1 MSGHREN
8 ALTRL
13 LYRLGHLCARHSIV
27 VLAVWVVIA
36 VSVVFV
42 ARTVGQD
49 TNDDL
54 TLPGTDSQAASDLLS
69 DKFPDQANGSVPI
82 ALRAPEGHKL
92 SDLKYKKPIQRV
104 VKAYSKDPAVTQA
117 TGPFGEQGSDQLNK
131 RRTIG
136 YISLNLKDSPSE
148 LNVEGA
154 QRIIDVAQPL
164 DKVGLNPAAGG
175 YLGQKVSKP
184 STQLSVAVGLAAAV
198 VILLFTFG
206 TAIAMGIPILTAIL
220 GLSVGLGIV
229 TFLGHAVEV
238 PTSAPTLA
246 TMIGLGVGIDYA
258 LFIVTRHLGQLA
270 QGMEP
275 RESVARATAT
285 SGGAVVFAAGTVI
298 IALLSLTAAGIPV
311 VTTLGY
317 TAAIV
322 VLVAATAAITLL
334 PAILGLIGL
343 GINRLHVP
351 GMRTHHDDRPHG
363 WARWAA
369 FVGSHPWPA
378 LILGLAVLIV
388 LAIPVSYLHLGQTD
402 NGALPQTTQS
412 RQSYDAMTEGF
423 GSGSNGPM
431 LVAVSLS
438 KPAHNDQADLDK
450 LRNQEQKSTEQEIS
464 KQQAKADKEIQQQ
477 AEQSKQEAKQKI
489 EAEANQKQKEAKQQI
504 EAEAKQQQEK
514 ADQQIQAEADEAKQN
529 MGPKGQAA
537 IDKAAQQEIDQQNQ
551 AIQKKAQQEIDK
563 QNQAINQQAQ
573 QELEKQDQSIQKQ
586 ADQKQTQEN
595 KTIEKQVKQQAAKKE
610 KSSGEEDQ
618 EKFLES
624 KASDPRL
631 MDLRKD
637 IKKTKGVDKVT
648 YPLVNKKGD
657 AAVYTVTPTTAPSS
671 RATEDLVNKLRND
684 VFPKAT
690 KGKQMEADVGGT
702 TASSIDLASE
712 ITDKLPLVIGIVLV
726 LSFLLLMIAF
736 RSVLVP
742 LKAVVMNV
750 FSILAA
756 FGVVTYAFDH
766 EWTARLIGLEG
777 PIPIVSY
784 VPLMM
789 FAILFGLSMDYE
801 VFLMTHVRE
810 QYKETGDPH
819 KAVVHGLATTG
830 RVITSAAM
838 IMVSVFLAFV
848 INGDPTVKQFGLG
861 MAVAVAVDATVVRC
875 VLVPAI
881 MALLGSAGWWFPK
894 WLERVTPKFSIE
906 GDEWFAEQESA
917 STTEADSPQT
927 EKPQEEVVQSEALQ
941 SEPPQAAP
949 RENPGTHNEPTR
961 TD

>member
-1 MSGHREN
+1 
-8 ALTRL
+8 LTPL
-13 LYRLGHLCARHSIV
+13 LYRLGQLCARHSIV

-36 VSVVFV
+36 LSVVIV
-42 ARTVGQD
+42 AKTVGQE

-54 TLPGTDSQAASDLLS
+54 TLPGTDSQAATDLLS
-69 DKFPDQANGSVPI
+69 NKFPDQANGSVPI
-82 ALRAPEGHKL
+82 VLRAPEGHKL
-92 SDLKYKKPIQRV
+92 SEPKYKKPIQRV
-104 VKAYSKDPAVTQA
+104 VKAYSKDPAITKA
-117 TGPFGEQGSDQLNK
+117 TGPFSKQGASQLNK
-131 RRTIG
+131 KRTIG

-148 LNVEGA
+148 LNVEEA
-154 QRIIDVAQPL
+154 QKIIDVARPL

-184 STQLSVAVGLAAAV
+184 STQLSVIVGLVAAV
-198 VILLFTFG
+198 IILLYTFG

-220 GLSVGLGIV
+220 GLSIGLGIV

-246 TMIGLGVGIDYA
+246 TMIGLGVGIDYS
-258 LFIVTRHLGQLA
+258 LFIVTRHRSQLA
-270 QGMEP
+270 EGMEP

-298 IALLSLTAAGIPV
+298 IALVSLAAAGIPI

-334 PAILGLIGL
+334 PAILSLIGL
-343 GINRLHVP
+343 GINRLRVP
-351 GMRTHHDDRPHG
+351 GMRIHHDARPHG

-369 FVGSHPWPA
+369 FIGSHPWPA
-378 LILGLAVLIV
+378 LVLGLIVLIV
-388 LAIPVSYLHLGQTD
+388 LALPVRYLHLGQTD
-402 NGALPQTTQS
+402 NGAMPTTTQS
-412 RQSYDAMTEGF
+412 RQSYDAISEGF

-450 LRNQEQKSTEQEIS
+450 LRNQEQKSTQQEIS
-464 KQQAKADKEIQQQ
+464 KQQAKAAKEIQQQ
-477 AEQSKQEAKQKI
+477 AEQSQQEAKQKI
-489 EAEANQKQKEAKQQI
+489 DAEANQKQQEAKQQI
-504 EAEAKQQQEK
+504 EAEANQQQEK
-514 ADQQIQAEADEAKQN
+514 AEQQIQAKADQAKQN
-529 MGPKGQAA
+529 VGPAGQEA
-537 IDKAAQQEIDQQNQ
+537 IDRA
-551 AIQKKAQQEIDK
+551 AQQEIDK
-563 QNQAINQQAQ
+563 QNQAIQKQAQQEIDKQNQAIDQQAQ
-573 QELEKQDQSIQKQ
+573 QEIKKQNQSIQKQ
-586 ADQKQTQEN
+586 ADQKQAQEN
-595 KTIEKQVKQQAAKKE
+595 KSIEKQVKQQAAKKE
-610 KSSGEEDQ
+610 KSSGEDDK

-631 MDLRKD
+631 TDLRKD
-637 IKKTKGVDKVT
+637 IKKTKGVDSVT

-657 AAVYTVTPTTAPSS
+657 AAVYTVTATTAPSS
-671 RATEDLVNKLRND
+671 RATEDLVNRLRSE
-684 VFPKAT
+684 VLPKAT
-690 KGKQMEADVGGT
+690 KGKNMEAHVGGT
-702 TASSIDLASE
+702 TASYIDLARE
-712 ITDKLPLVIGIVLV
+712 ITQKLPLVIGIVLV
-726 LSFLLLMIAF
+726 LSFLLLLVAF
-736 RSVLVP
+736 RSLLVP
-742 LKAVVMNV
+742 LKAVTMNV
-750 FSILAA
+750 FSILAS
-756 FGVVTYAFDH
+756 FGVVSYAFDH
-766 EWTARLIGLEG
+766 AWTARLIGLEG
-777 PIPIVSY
+777 PIPIVSF

-810 QYKETGDPH
+810 EYKGTGDPH
-819 KAVVHGLATTG
+819 EAVVHGLATTA

-881 MALLGSAGWWFPK
+881 MALLGSAGWYFPK

-906 GDEWFAEQESA
+906 GDEWFAEHETPAQV
-917 STTEADSPQT
+917 QT
-927 EKPQEEVVQSEALQ
+927 ETLKAEGLRSEELQEEQ
-941 SEPPQAAP
+941 PQATHD
-949 RENPGTHNEPTR
+949 NPDTRNEPTR